1 MLCIWGTSII
11 IQPKLGV
18 DTCAFFFLAL
28 RKRGLRC
35 QMKKDKKTNN
45 CQRNTTQQTKDLAIR
60 ISLKLEYPV
69 QIEPLL

>member
-28 RKRGLRC
+28 RKRGLKMPDEKG
-35 QMKKDKKTNN
+35 QKDKQLSTKYYTTN
-45 CQRNTTQQTKDLAIR
+45 
-60 ISLKLEYPV
+60 
-69 QIEPLL
+69 